1 MKIFG
6 KEIELPQLIVQSDV
20 CQDVGLVPVIGVL
33 PTLGDHGLGREVND
47 IGSLKLPDC
56 LDDLLAVEIQVQL
69 PEAKTRAVIPSV
81 WEQAR

>member
-47 IGSLKLPDC
+47 IGSLKLPD
-56 LDDLLAVEIQVQL
+56 LYGSRQGEFSMDRL
-69 PEAKTRAVIPSV
+69 IPSV
-81 WEQAR
+81 SYP